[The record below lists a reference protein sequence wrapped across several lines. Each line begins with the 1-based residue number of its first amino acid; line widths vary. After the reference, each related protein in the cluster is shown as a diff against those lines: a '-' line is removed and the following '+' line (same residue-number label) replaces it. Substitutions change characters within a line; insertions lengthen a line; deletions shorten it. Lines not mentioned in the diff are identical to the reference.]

1 MNYDV
6 FSIKHL
12 VLNIVKKKHFKRS
25 IGCYQKHKCIVEAK
39 QLIQFF
45 SLKAVHV
52 RMLVQWRTS
61 FLEMERSSSVFLS
74 TAQQLAYSE
83 VKS

>member
-52 RMLVQWRTS
+52 RMLVQ
-61 FLEMERSSSVFLS
+61 
-74 TAQQLAYSE
+74 
-83 VKS
+83 